1 MSGIATLPPSV
12 SEFATRLESCNTI
25 GDEDVLRLRREIFAD
40 GLVDRAESEL
50 IFRLEKNCQDKCQA
64 WNEFFVDA
72 LTDFFVWK
80 QDPRGYLSD
89 AAAHY
94 LIESIAPDGKVGSG
108 TQLEFLI
115 NVVHWS
121 SHCPEEVVLLCL
133 EAVKESVLQGNGA
146 YGDGRV
152 AGVIDHA
159 DVELVRKVIYAQG
172 GDGSL
177 TITRR
182 EAELLFDLNDATVN
196 ANNADTWQDLF
207 VRAVASHLMFPRGAP
222 SVLDADEMKRRDAW
236 LSDRRGVGGLLM
248 AVGRA
253 LANPMKRWSMAH
265 HGDEGDQGTS
275 KVAGGQEAF
284 ARESIDAAEA
294 EWLIGRITE
303 DGILHPNERALMAFI
318 KENSPSIHPSL
329 NPLFEKFGL

>member
-1 MSGIATLPPSV
+1 M
-12 SEFATRLESCNTI
+12 
-25 GDEDVLRLRREIFAD
+25 
-40 GLVDRAESEL
+40 DRAESDL
-50 IFRLEKNCQDKCQA
+50 IFHLEKSCRDKCEA
-64 WNEFFVDA
+64 WGEFFVDA

-94 LIESIAPDGKVGSG
+94 LIESIAPNGKVSSR

-133 EAVKESVLQGNGA
+133 EAVKESVLQGTGA
-146 YGDGRV
+146 YGEGRV
-152 AGVIDHA
+152 AGVIDQV
-159 DVELVRKVIYAQG
+159 DVELVRKVVYAQG

-196 ANNADTWQDLF
+196 AQNADTWQDLF

-222 SVLDADEMKRRDAW
+222 AVADADEMKRRDAW

-253 LANPMKRWSMAH
+253 LANPIKSWSAAGL
-265 HGDEGDQGTS
+265 GDEDGDGTS
-275 KVAGGQEAF
+275 RSAVEREAF

-294 EWLIGRITE
+294 EWLITRITK
-303 DGILHPNERALMAFI
+303 DGILHPNERALMVFI
-318 KENSPSIHPSL
+318 KENSPRIHPSL
-329 NPLFEKFGL
+329 MPLFEEFGL

>member
-12 SEFATRLESCNTI
+12 SEFAATLESRGAI
-25 GDEDVLRLRREIFAD
+25 SDEDVLKLRREIFAD
-40 GLVDRAESEL
+40 GLVDRAESDL
-50 IFRLEKNCQDKCQA
+50 IFHLEKSCRDKCEA
-64 WNEFFVDA
+64 WSEFFVGA

-89 AAAHY
+89 AAARY
-94 LIESIAPDGKVGSG
+94 LIESIAPNG
-108 TQLEFLI
+108 TVSSRTELEFLI

-133 EAVKESVLQGNGA
+133 EAVKESVLQGTGA
-146 YGDGRV
+146 YGEGRV
-152 AGVIDHA
+152 AGVIDQV

-182 EAELLFDLNDATVN
+182 EAELLFDLKDATVN
-196 ANNADTWQDLF
+196 AQNADTWQDLF

-222 SVLDADEMKRRDAW
+222 SVADADEMRRRDAW

-253 LANPMKRWSMAH
+253 LANPVKSWSAAGL
-265 HGDEGDQGTS
+265 GDEDGDGTRRS
-275 KVAGGQEAF
+275 AVEREAF
-284 ARESIDAAEA
+284 SRESIDAAEA
-294 EWLIGRITE
+294 EWLIARITK
-303 DGILHPNERALMAFI
+303 DGILHPNERALMVFI
-318 KENSPSIHPSL
+318 KENSPRIHPSL
-329 NPLFEKFGL
+329 MPLFEEFGL